1 MYIFTSKLGA
11 LWFWYTSSIVAP
23 RPSFTICCTIC
34 VCVCLYCAHTWRGYR
49 SFRTRFSQNGQLIVV
64 SQFNGMTWDNDL
76 VVSAPQDNIF
86 FSHSFFCLSFHSF
99 QSTICSR
106 LLLLRLLFLALAYSF
121 TIHWSHHVVVVWF
134 FLGGFFR
141 VASRL

>member
-86 FSHSFFCLSFHSF
+86 FFSFFFLSFFPLIPIHNLFSF
-99 QSTICSR
+99 VASSSALSCAGVFLHYPLVPSR
-106 LLLLRLLFLALAYSF
+106 RRR
-121 TIHWSHHVVVVWF
+121 VV
-134 FLGGFFR
+134 FFR
-141 VASRL
+141 RIFPCR